1 MWYIHTIKCYS
12 ALEKGNPAIYDNMD
26 EPRRHYAK
34 RNMPVTG
41 GRTLYDSTCTRY
53 LKWSKAWKQKI
64 EWCLPELGG
73 GAGKTGNF
81 CSIGIKFQ
89 FFRMNKP

>member
-12 ALEKGNPAIYDNMD
+12 ALKKGNPAIYDNMD

-41 GRTLYDSTCTRY
+41 GRTLYDPLVRD
-53 LKWSKAWKQKI
+53 I
-64 EWCLPELGG
+64 
-73 GAGKTGNF
+73 
-81 CSIGIKFQ
+81 
-89 FFRMNKP
+89 

>member
-1 MWYIHTIKCYS
+1 MWYIHTVKCYS
-12 ALEKGNPAIYDNMD
+12 ALKKGNPAIYDNMD

-64 EWCLPELGG
+64 EQCLPELG
-73 GAGKTGNF
+73 AGQGKQ
-81 CSIGIKFQ
+81 GIFVQ
-89 FFRMNKP
+89 